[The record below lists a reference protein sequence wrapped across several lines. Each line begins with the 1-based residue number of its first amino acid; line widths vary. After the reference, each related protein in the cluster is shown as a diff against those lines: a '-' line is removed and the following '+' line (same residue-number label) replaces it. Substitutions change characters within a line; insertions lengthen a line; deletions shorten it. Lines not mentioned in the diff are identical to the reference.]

1 MQTGHCFLR
10 HDDEWFSCSLLRSH
24 SSGRTDVKQV
34 GQAVP
39 VGVLGR
45 HQKDIEKNERK
56 LQGQD
61 LI

>member
-1 MQTGHCFLR
+1 MSGFLVHCY
-10 HDDEWFSCSLLRSH
+10 
-24 SSGRTDVKQV
+24 GRTDVKQV